1 MEPSLFRA
9 SVIMDM
15 AIQIEH
21 HGIAFYRGCLQS
33 PLGSKLNDVFNYL
46 IDQEHN
52 HIRIFSHM
60 KKEVSEDTLPED
72 YPGEMQ
78 SYINASVKNEVFN
91 SPAEA
96 AQAAASLNSAL
107 EAVDFAIDF
116 EKRSIQFYFEI
127 QRRVRR
133 SESEKI
139 SKIIAEE
146 NHHIQ
151 NLNNLRKQLAE

>member
-1 MEPSLFRA
+1 MDAEILF
-9 SVIMDM
+9 
-15 AIQIEH
+15 
-21 HGIAFYRGCLQS
+21 
-33 PLGSKLNDVFNYL
+33 
-46 IDQEHN
+46 
-52 HIRIFSHM
+52 
-60 KKEVSEDTLPED
+60 ED

-96 AQAAASLNSAL
+96 AQEAASLNSAL